1 MSREIIRSKF
11 EAMEKKTF
19 GNLVTQLRKAKG
31 MTQADLAAKMGI
43 TDKAVSK
50 WERDLSY
57 PDIASI
63 PHLAEILGV
72 TVDELLTVQNVKKEN
87 NKSIN
92 AIISLVLRAIGVA
105 MGIAVAVLSILDA
118 LDTRS
123 AMVMLG
129 IALASLAIN
138 SLSNDEK

>member
-1 MSREIIRSKF
+1 
-11 EAMEKKTF
+11 MEKKTF

-31 MTQADLAAKMGI
+31 MTQADLAEKMGI

-87 NKSIN
+87 NKSID
-92 AIISLVLRAIGVA
+92 AIISLILRAIGVA
-105 MGIAVAVLSILDA
+105 MGIAVAVLSILGV
-118 LDTRS
+118 LWI
-123 AMVMLG
+123 LG
-129 IALASLAIN
+129 AQW
-138 SLSNDEK
+138 

>member
-1 MSREIIRSKF
+1 
-11 EAMEKKTF
+11 MEKKTF

-31 MTQADLAAKMGI
+31 MTQADLAEKMGI

-57 PDIASI
+57 PDIVSI

-87 NKSIN
+87 NKSID
-92 AIISLVLRAIGVA
+92 AIISLILRAIGVA
-105 MGIAVAVLSILDA
+105 MGIAVAVLSILGT
-118 LDTRS
+118 LDTRG

-129 IALASLAIN
+129 IGLASLAIN

>member
-1 MSREIIRSKF
+1 MSREIISSKF

-87 NKSIN
+87 NKSID

>member
-1 MSREIIRSKF
+1 
-11 EAMEKKTF
+11 MEKKTF

-31 MTQADLAAKMGI
+31 MTQADLAEKMGI

>member
-1 MSREIIRSKF
+1 
-11 EAMEKKTF
+11 MEKKTF

-87 NKSIN
+87 NKSID

>member
-1 MSREIIRSKF
+1 
-11 EAMEKKTF
+11 MEKKTF

-31 MTQADLAAKMGI
+31 MTQADLAEKMGI

-87 NKSIN
+87 NKSID
-92 AIISLVLRAIGVA
+92 AIISLILRAIGVA
-105 MGIAVAVLSILDA
+105 MGIAVAVLSILGA

-123 AMVMLG
+123 AMVMLA
-129 IALASLAIN
+129 IRLASLAIN
-138 SLSNDEK
+138 SLCNDENKQ

>member
-1 MSREIIRSKF
+1 
-11 EAMEKKTF
+11 MEKKTF

-31 MTQADLAAKMGI
+31 MTQADLAEKMGI

-57 PDIASI
+57 PDIVSI

-72 TVDELLTVQNVKKEN
+72 TVDELLTVQNVKKEK
-87 NKSIN
+87 NKSID

-105 MGIAVAVLSILDA
+105 MGIAVAVLSILGT
-118 LDTRS
+118 LDTRG

-129 IALASLAIN
+129 IGLASLAIN

>member
-1 MSREIIRSKF
+1 
-11 EAMEKKTF
+11 MEKKTF
-19 GNLVTQLRKAKG
+19 GNLVNQLRKAKG
-31 MTQADLAAKMGI
+31 MTQADLAEKMGI

-87 NKSIN
+87 NKSID

-105 MGIAVAVLSILDA
+105 MGIAVAVLSILGA

-123 AMVMLG
+123 AMVMLAIG
-129 IALASLAIN
+129 LASLAIN
-138 SLSNDEK
+138 SLSNDENKQ

>member
-1 MSREIIRSKF
+1 
-11 EAMEKKTF
+11 MEKKTF

-31 MTQADLAAKMGI
+31 MTQADLAEKMGI

-72 TVDELLTVQNVKKEN
+72 TVDELLTVQNVKKEK
-87 NKSIN
+87 NKSID

-105 MGIAVAVLSILDA
+105 MGIAVAVLSILGT
-118 LDTRS
+118 LDTRG

-129 IALASLAIN
+129 IGLASLAIN

>member
-1 MSREIIRSKF
+1 
-11 EAMEKKTF
+11 MEKKTF

-31 MTQADLAAKMGI
+31 MTQADLAEKMGI

-87 NKSIN
+87 NKSID

-105 MGIAVAVLSILDA
+105 MGIAVAVLSILGT
-118 LDTRS
+118 LDTRG

-129 IALASLAIN
+129 IGLASLAIN

>member
-1 MSREIIRSKF
+1 MSREIISSKF

-31 MTQADLAAKMGI
+31 MTQADLAEKMGI

-87 NKSIN
+87 NKSID

>member
-1 MSREIIRSKF
+1 
-11 EAMEKKTF
+11 MEKKTF
-19 GNLVTQLRKAKG
+19 GNLVNQLRKAKG
-31 MTQADLAAKMGI
+31 MTQADLAEKMGI

-87 NKSIN
+87 NKSID
-92 AIISLVLRAIGVA
+92 AIISLILRSIGVA
-105 MGIAVAVLSILDA
+105 MGIAVAVLSILGA

-123 AMVMLG
+123 AMVMLAIG
-129 IALASLAIN
+129 LASLAIN
-138 SLSNDEK
+138 SLCNDENKQ

>member
-1 MSREIIRSKF
+1 
-11 EAMEKKTF
+11 MEKKTF

-31 MTQADLAAKMGI
+31 MTQADLAEKMGI

-87 NKSIN
+87 NKSID
-92 AIISLVLRAIGVA
+92 AIISLILRSIGVA
-105 MGIAVAVLSILDA
+105 MGIAVAVLSILGA

-123 AMVMLG
+123 AMVMLAVG
-129 IALASLAIN
+129 LASLSIN
-138 SLSNDEK
+138 SLSNDENKQ

>member
-1 MSREIIRSKF
+1 
-11 EAMEKKTF
+11 MEKKTF

-31 MTQADLAAKMGI
+31 MTQADLAEKMGI

-87 NKSIN
+87 NKSID
-92 AIISLVLRAIGVA
+92 AIISLILRAIGVA

>member
-1 MSREIIRSKF
+1 MK
-11 EAMEKKTF
+11 KKTF

-31 MTQADLAAKMGI
+31 MTQADLAEKMGI

-72 TVDELLTVQNVKKEN
+72 TVDELLTVQNVKKEK
-87 NKSIN
+87 NKSID

-105 MGIAVAVLSILDA
+105 MGIAVAVLSILGT
-118 LDTRS
+118 LDTRG

-129 IALASLAIN
+129 IGLASLAIN